1 MLQALQHLVIIIIG
15 GVNLARQAQGP
26 LQTLVMLLG
35 LVYGIKPLSRRHF
48 VQVVRV
54 GALVDSTNPVV
65 FIMVVLEELLG
76 GLGLTAVILGLKI
89 AALLHINR
97 LVR

>member
-1 MLQALQHLVIIIIG
+1 M
-15 GVNLARQAQGP
+15 
-26 LQTLVMLLG
+26 
-35 LVYGIKPLSRRHF
+35 
-48 VQVVRV
+48 
-54 GALVDSTNPVV
+54 DSTNPVV